1 MKIRFFNAKIAR
13 FGGAAPTL
21 DAGEL
26 HVGDDGRIAHVGP
39 APAQPAGPFDRE
51 IDCRG
56 GLLLPG
62 FKNAHTHSAM
72 TFLRSHAD
80 DLPLAR
86 WLEEQ
91 VFPYE
96 DQLTGRDV
104 KTLVRL
110 AILEYVCGGQT
121 AAFDM
126 YFNQD
131 EAAEAA
137 IEAGFRFVMVSAV
150 NDYGGTA
157 REAEAEYRR
166 FNELHPLIGY
176 RIGVHAEYT
185 TSEPL
190 LNDMAALA
198 RALHEPFY
206 THLAETRAEVEG
218 CYARYGMSPLEKLD
232 ALGAFAYGGG
242 GFHMV
247 HLSPADLD
255 IAAARGA
262 MVLDVGGGTT
272 DIAALSLGSVV
283 LSDTVRVA
291 GDRFD
296 QALIRYMKRKHELA
310 IGERSA
316 EDLKIAYGRAHIE
329 KEQQVVEIRGRS
341 LATGLPEAVPV
352 ATNELVD
359 ALAEPLRQIME
370 HVRALFEQTPPE
382 LAADITESGIC
393 LTGGGAQL
401 RGLDRYIAEHTGVP
415 CRLAEDPASCVAIG
429 TGRVLE
435 DLSAYRAALLDYR
448 RGEFDR

>member
-26 HVGDDGRIAHVGP
+26 HVGDDGRIAHAGP

-104 KTLVRL
+104 KALVRL
-110 AILEYVCGGQT
+110 AILEYVSGGQT

-190 LNDMAALA
+190 LKDMAALA

-255 IAAARGA
+255 IAAARG
-262 MVLDVGGGTT
+262 LC
-272 DIAALSLGSVV
+272 
-283 LSDTVRVA
+283 
-291 GDRFD
+291 
-296 QALIRYMKRKHELA
+296 
-310 IGERSA
+310 
-316 EDLKIAYGRAHIE
+316 
-329 KEQQVVEIRGRS
+329 
-341 LATGLPEAVPV
+341 AV
-352 ATNELVD
+352 T
-359 ALAEPLRQIME
+359 
-370 HVRALFEQTPPE
+370 
-382 LAADITESGIC
+382 C
-393 LTGGGAQL
+393 
-401 RGLDRYIAEHTGVP
+401 
-415 CRLAEDPASCVAIG
+415 PASNLKLASGVAPVCAMLRRGIPVAIG
-429 TGRVLE
+429 TDGPASNNCLDFFREMFLVSGLQKAAEGDAAACGALDVLQMACANGARAMG
-435 DLSAYRAALLDYR
+435 LSACDDLAPGKQADLVLLELRAPNMQPENDVLKNVVYSGGKQNVRLTMVAGRILYEDGAFYTGCDPERVYAEANAIIR
-448 RGEFDR
+448 RMDGRA

>member
-1 MKIRFFNAKIAR
+1 MGLFDTSDVGIDLGTSSILVYVRGRGIVLREPSIAVVER
-13 FGGAAPTL
+13 
-21 DAGEL
+21 
-26 HVGDDGRIAHVGP
+26 R
-39 APAQPAGPFDRE
+39 
-51 IDCRG
+51 
-56 GLLLPG
+56 
-62 FKNAHTHSAM
+62 
-72 TFLRSHAD
+72 
-80 DLPLAR
+80 
-86 WLEEQ
+86 
-91 VFPYE
+91 
-96 DQLTGRDV
+96 TGRLAAIGEQARAMVGRTPPELAVVRPLQEGVISHFDV
-104 KTLVRL
+104 TARMLRYFFKKAVGARL
-110 AILEYVCGGQT
+110 LSRPRVVICVPSGVTEAEQRCVVE
-121 AAFDM
+121 A
-126 YFNQD
+126 
-131 EAAEAA
+131 AAEA
-137 IEAGFRFVMVSAV
+137 G
-150 NDYGGTA
+150 
-157 REAEAEYRR
+157 
-166 FNELHPLIGY
+166 
-176 RIGVHAEYT
+176 
-185 TSEPL
+185 
-190 LNDMAALA
+190 
-198 RALHEPFY
+198 
-206 THLAETRAEVEG
+206 
-218 CYARYGMSPLEKLD
+218 ARYCYLIEEPI
-232 ALGAFAYGGG
+232 AAAIGAG
-242 GFHMV
+242 V
-247 HLSPADLD
+247 D

-272 DIAALSLGSVV
+272 DIAVLSLGSVV

-370 HVRALFEQTPPE
+370 HVRALFEQTPEE

>member
-1 MKIRFFNAKIAR
+1 MTKTMTAGQVLGIRHDDMTLTGMWGECVGTMPRHGVVFIWGNSGNGKSTAALSLCRELTR
-13 FGGAAPTL
+13 FGRVL
-21 DAGEL
+21 Y
-26 HVGDDGRIAHVGP
+26 V
-39 APAQPAGPFDRE
+39 
-51 IDCRG
+51 
-56 GLLLPG
+56 
-62 FKNAHTHSAM
+62 S
-72 TFLRSHAD
+72 
-80 DLPLAR
+80 
-86 WLEEQ
+86 LEEGYAMSLQ
-91 VFPYE
+91 NAIRR
-96 DQLTGRDV
+96 TG
-104 KTLVRL
+104 L
-110 AILEYVCGGQT
+110 
-121 AAFDM
+121 
-126 YFNQD
+126 
-131 EAAEAA
+131 AEA
-137 IEAGFRFVMVSAV
+137 G
-150 NDYGGTA
+150 
-157 REAEAEYRR
+157 
-166 FNELHPLIGY
+166 
-176 RIGVHAEYT
+176 
-185 TSEPL
+185 
-190 LNDMAALA
+190 
-198 RALHEPFY
+198 
-206 THLAETRAEVEG
+206 
-218 CYARYGMSPLEKLD
+218 ARYCYLIEEPI
-232 ALGAFAYGGG
+232 AAAIGAG
-242 GFHMV
+242 V
-247 HLSPADLD
+247 D

-272 DIAALSLGSVV
+272 DIAVLSLGSVV